1 MKIGL
6 FCLTEHFEGSVQDS
20 IMEQLRLV
28 ELADQLG
35 FDEAWFAE
43 HHFNGF
49 SVIPDPVSMIA
60 YSAAKTQNI
69 RLGAA
74 GFLTP
79 FYHPVRLA
87 EAIATLDNLST
98 GRINGGF
105 AKGGFAPDT
114 KHFSRDPNELR
125 ALMFETVEAIDALLH
140 DNTPTSY
147 QGKYM
152 EFNDVKVQPK
162 PLQKK
167 VPFYIATFANPET
180 IRFAAH
186 HGYGLLMSQGA
197 SLLECLEAQKLYF
210 SIAGFNP
217 EIVLMRVFCIA
228 DTPEEA
234 YRISRPS
241 IDHFVKCMR
250 AASSDIPPPKFNRE
264 HYDAVLKEREAF
276 FDGQKF
282 FDNGI
287 IGTAQQCI
295 GTIKTI
301 QKELPNIHLVLKP
314 SSSNHGQNRTML
326 CEFNTKIRPHI

>member
-6 FCLTEHFEGSVQDS
+6 FCLSENYSGNVQES

-28 ELADQLG
+28 ELADELG
-35 FDEAWFAE
+35 FDEVWFAE
-43 HHFNGF
+43 HHFNAF
-49 SVIPDPVSMIA
+49 SVIPDPAAMIG
-60 YSAAKTQNI
+60 YAAGRTGSI
-69 RLGAA
+69 RLGTA

-87 EAIATLDNLST
+87 ETIAILDNISE
-98 GRINGGF
+98 GRLNAGF

-125 ALMFETVEAIDALLH
+125 ALMFETVEVIDDLLH
-140 DNTPTSY
+140 NITPTSY

-152 EFNDVKVQPK
+152 EFNTVRIQPK

-167 VPFYIATFANPET
+167 VPFFVATFANPET

-186 HGYGLLMSQGA
+186 RGYGLLMSQGA
-197 SLLECLEAQKLYF
+197 TLEECLEGQKLYF
-210 SIAGFNP
+210 SIAGVNP

-228 DTPEEA
+228 DSAEVA
-234 YRISRPS
+234 YSISRPC

-264 HYDAVLKEREAF
+264 QYDAILTEREAF

-287 IGTAQQCI
+287 IGTPEDCL
-295 GTIKTI
+295 KTI
-301 QKELPNIHLVLKP
+301 NTIRKELPNVHLILKP
-314 SSSNHGQNRTML
+314 SSSDPGQNRLML
-326 CEFNTKIRPHI
+326 SQFNTQIRPYI